1 VKRVDLRDQLAGLTT
16 LERPRRT
23 RDTTFFL
30 SCYCTHCV
38 AVGLL
43 TPAQSCWPIEPDW
56 KTIAAADRSMMV
68 DLRASQQKTTT
79 PKRSGPAER
88 SFGAPFSLGH
98 SARLKGAKQCSLA
111 PWLHCAVSSVS
122 FEWAKKSPALVA
134 NDTYKGS
141 RLSVIMDGC
150 ETQTFSAEDRHTR
163 LVRPMGAQ

>member
-1 VKRVDLRDQLAGLTT
+1 MKRVDLRDQLAGLNDNIGA
-16 LERPRRT
+16 PPPN

-79 PKRSGPAER
+79 PKRNGP
-88 SFGAPFSLGH
+88 G
-98 SARLKGAKQCSLA
+98 
-111 PWLHCAVSSVS
+111 
-122 FEWAKKSPALVA
+122 
-134 NDTYKGS
+134 
-141 RLSVIMDGC
+141 
-150 ETQTFSAEDRHTR
+150 
-163 LVRPMGAQ
+163 